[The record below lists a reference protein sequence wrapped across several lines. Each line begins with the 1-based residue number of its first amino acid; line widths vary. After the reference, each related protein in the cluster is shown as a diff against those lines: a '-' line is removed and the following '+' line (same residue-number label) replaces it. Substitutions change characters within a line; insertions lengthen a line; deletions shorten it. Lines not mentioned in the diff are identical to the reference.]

1 MMKKIKMFLLSILAA
16 CAIFFAVSTTTA
28 HAVTW
33 HKYTPSAI
41 RGTWVTKKIDFL
53 GTKARIEVKL
63 SKNQF
68 YLEGNDPTILK
79 NMYYH
84 HKRGSHYYY
93 IKGTEYMYTKGHEVD
108 YYKVHK
114 SKNWIHLCA
123 YLSINDGHHYKSHY
137 WTNYYYKK

>member
-1 MMKKIKMFLLSILAA
+1 MKRIKILLLVSFIVCVAFL
-16 CAIFFAVSTTTA
+16 AVSSTTA
-28 HAVTW
+28 QATTW
-33 HKYTPSAI
+33 HKYNPSAI
-41 RGTWVTKKIDFL
+41 RGTWITKKINFL

-68 YLEGNDPTILK
+68 FLEGNDPTILK

-93 IKGTEYMYTKGHEVD
+93 IKGTEYMYSNGHEVG

-114 SKNWIHLCA
+114 VRNWIHLCK
-123 YLSINDGHHYKSHY
+123 YLSVIDGHHYKSHA
-137 WTNYYYKK
+137 WTNYYYKH